1 MEGADANLKR
11 REGLQIEEE
20 YLNSEV
26 ADSEEEKEVVN
37 HLLINLQVLVIDFL
51 FALYFKTHER
61 FGWRVSI

>member
-51 FALYFKTHER
+51 FALYF
-61 FGWRVSI
+61 